1 MINHQH
7 KTDEQLVALTLK
19 EREMFL
25 FLMQRYEQKLM
36 HYIYRI
42 SSSSKE
48 DAEDILQ
55 DVFMK
60 AYSSLQGFD
69 QKKSFSSWLYRIT
82 HNETISHFRKKKA
95 RPSIA
100 IDVDDLA
107 RFADELNLSDALD
120 TRLLQEQVR
129 AIMNELD
136 DKYRDVLVLKYLE
149 GKSYDDIAA
158 IIRKPKG
165 TVGTLINRAKKKF
178 TTLYEKRY

>member
-1 MINHQH
+1 MTPHAD
-7 KTDEQLVALTLK
+7 KTDAQLVALTLQD
-19 EREMFL
+19 REMFL
-25 FLMQRYEQKLM
+25 YLMQRYEQKLL

-42 SSSSKE
+42 SSSNKE

-60 AYSSLQGFD
+60 AYSNLNGFD
-69 QKKSFSSWLYRIT
+69 QKKSFSSWIYRIA

-100 IDVDDLA
+100 VETEDLA
-107 RFADELNLSDALD
+107 RFADELDIAELLD
-120 TRLLQEQVR
+120 TTLLQERVR
-129 AIMNELD
+129 AIINELD
-136 DKYRDVLVLKYLE
+136 EKYRDVLVLKFLE
-149 GKSYDDIAA
+149 EKSYDEIAD